1 MKRRSLR
8 AVGPLA
14 AATFLASAAPGPAPP
29 TDWLPSDSPRA
40 DSPLPRVAEDA
51 PEFRLTDTY
60 GDKVRLSDY
69 RGKIVALHFWAKW
82 CASCRL
88 DLQYFQGAAERYGPD
103 GVVVLGLAYASG
115 DRESVGAFAESL
127 GVTFPILMANEEVL
141 DAYGVATF
149 PSNVM
154 IDREGK
160 IRHVAYRLMNASYW
174 EEIIQGL
181 IAESEP

>member
-1 MKRRSLR
+1 MKLRALR

-14 AATFLASAAPGPAPP
+14 AATFLGSAAPGPAPSIESA
-29 TDWLPSDSPRA
+29 PSDASAPY
-40 DSPLPRVAEDA
+40 VAQEEA
-51 PEFRLTDTY
+51 PDFRLTDAY

-127 GVTFPILMANEEVL
+127 GVTFPILMASQEVL

-154 IDREGK
+154 IDRQGR
-160 IRHVAYRLMNASYW
+160 IRHVARRLMNASHW
-174 EEIIQGL
+174 ERIFQEL
-181 IAESEP
+181 IAESER